1 MPDEEYPFWLCTGR
15 VLEHWHTG
23 SMTRRVKQLHQAVK
37 EGYVELNRADAQRLG
52 VGTGQMVRVVSR
64 RGELE
69 LPAQVDG
76 RGKPPQ
82 GSVFIPFFDE
92 SRLPNVLTLD
102 AMDNISKEPDYKKC
116 AVRVE
121 RA

>member
-1 MPDEEYPFWLCTGR
+1 
-15 VLEHWHTG
+15 V
-23 SMTRRVKQLHQAVK
+23 S
-37 EGYVELNRADAQRLG
+37 EGYVEMNRVDAQRLG
-52 VGTGQMVRVVSR
+52 IGPGQMVRVVSR

-69 LPAQVDG
+69 LPAMVDG
-76 RGKPPQ
+76 RGEPPP

-92 SRLPNVLTLD
+92 SRRPNFLTLD

-116 AVRVE
+116 AVRLE